1 MGGMVRGPPVADVA
15 DDITLLGVRHHSPAC
30 GRALRDALRETAPDV
45 VLIEGPPE
53 LSDLSILQDP
63 GLTTPVALFSF
74 VSLPGSDQRL
84 SGQKRAAGW
93 YPFCDYSPELVA
105 IQTAGKMGI
114 PAAFCDLSLHG
125 RLVHDAGLAAALS
138 SADRD
143 LFEHTVP
150 AEDFHAAL
158 RAKTG
163 ARDDDDLWDRLFELH
178 ERPWSVFFHDTATY
192 GAMLRKTGPVSA
204 VDALREATMATA
216 IREAQSQGAQRVV
229 LVCGA
234 YHLDGIREALEAGL
248 APPDLPPLPH
258 GAHHGIHLVPYD
270 FRRMARL
277 RYAAGMPQPAWYQA
291 DWSGEGWLAMLTRAA
306 GHARS
311 RGLTVSTAALADA
324 AELTRRLA
332 AFRGHPH
339 PARIDA
345 LDAMQSCWSEGGRD
359 GGRLMALVEE
369 AFCGDRAGVVGPRA
383 GDPPLVA
390 DVDRQLAA
398 LSLAGGPREVRLRPV
413 RAARDRERSRL
424 LSRLDYLGVEY
435 GRLLRGPDPVTGK
448 NLDRVEQVWAIG
460 WTPESRSAL
469 MVKTAYGATLIDAT
483 AERLRERLEETPGQA
498 GPAVARLIEAC
509 ALGLTALTGPL
520 LAGLADR
527 IDADSR
533 LSSVL
538 DALHGLVLLLRYRDA
553 LDAIGLPVL
562 NPLIARSF
570 RRALALLT
578 HLPATAEDAEP
589 DTIDGLRSLD
599 LAAATVVDAIDTE
612 ALITTLTGLRADLAA
627 VPGVQGGVDGL
638 LWRRGALPVADL
650 TATIIARFAEE
661 IADAPGRYLSGLAGT
676 ARRAYTDGGP
686 MLGAAGSGLSGMT
699 EPAFRA
705 ALPRL
710 RRAHA
715 ALTPAETARL
725 SQHIAARWGGRGNL
739 SAPLPATPEQLQV
752 LTDLDASV
760 RQTLAAWGL
769 PLSGVAEVLTEV
781 TPTEP
786 STEHD
791 PELLVRWR
799 LVLGRYAEG
808 LSLPGGVSEEID
820 EALGF
825 LYDREYDAGER
836 EQRGAGS
843 GETPP
848 TIPEW
853 INAIERLFP
862 KQTYEALEAE
872 ALDRYGLLG
881 LVTDPEV
888 LARCQPS
895 LPLLEAILRLK
906 DRMEPHVLD
915 AARRMV
921 AAVVK
926 QLTDALSV
934 EARRA
939 LSGRAQHGRARR
951 TGSARSF
958 DGPTTIRRNLRH
970 FHPGRGVLVVQQ
982 PWFRPQVRRHTD
994 WRIIIAVDQSGS
1006 MLSSTI
1012 HAGITAAI
1020 FAALP
1025 GVTTH
1030 LIAFDTR
1037 VVNLTGIC
1045 ADPVETLL
1053 STQLGGG
1060 TNIGQAV
1067 GYCSELIT
1075 RPSRTLFV
1083 LISDL
1088 YEGARPGALL
1098 AGIQRMVE
1106 GGVTVLALAALN
1118 EQGDPDYDRE
1128 LGRKLVSLGAR
1139 VGAMTPGEL
1148 VRFVGEVL
1156 R

>member
-1 MGGMVRGPPVADVA
+1 MAVVAEPV
-15 DDITLLGVRHHSPAC
+15 TLLGVRHHSPAC
-30 GRALRDALRETAPDV
+30 GRAVRDALHAVQPDV
-45 VLIEGPPE
+45 LLIEGPPE
-53 LSDLSILQDP
+53 LTDLSSLQDP
-63 GLTTPVALFSF
+63 DLSTPVALFSF
-74 VSLPGSDQRL
+74 VSLPGSDGHL
-84 SGQKRAAGW
+84 SSQERAAGW

-105 IQTAGKMGI
+105 IQTAGELGI

-125 RLVHDAGLAAALS
+125 RLTHDAALAEALS

-143 LFEHTVP
+143 LFEHAVP

-158 RAKTG
+158 RQKTG

-178 ERPWSVFFHDTATY
+178 LRPWRTFFDDTAAY

-204 VDALREATMATA
+204 VDALREATMAAA
-216 IREAQSQGAQRVV
+216 IRQAQADGAQRV
-229 LVCGA
+229 LLLCGA
-234 YHLDGIREALEAGL
+234 YHLDGITEALADGL
-248 APPDLPPLPH
+248 APPEVPPLPRE
-258 GAHHGIHLVPYD
+258 AHHGIHLVPYD

-311 RGLTVSTAALADA
+311 KGLTISTAALADA
-324 AELTRRLA
+324 AELAQRLA
-332 AFRGHPH
+332 AFRGHPS
-339 PARIDA
+339 PARIDT
-345 LDAMQSCWSEGGRD
+345 LDAIASCWSEGGRD
-359 GGRLMALVEE
+359 GGRLMALVAE
-369 AFCGDRAGVVGPRA
+369 AFCGDRAGSVGPRA

-390 DVDRQLAA
+390 DVDRLLAD
-398 LSLAGGPREVRLRPV
+398 LSLEGGPREVRLRPI
-413 RAARDRERSRL
+413 RAARDRMRSRL
-424 LSRLDYLGVEY
+424 LSRLDYLGVSY
-435 GRLLRGPDPVTGK
+435 GRLRRGPNPVTGE
-448 NLDRVEQVWAIG
+448 NLDRIEQVWEIG
-460 WTPESRSAL
+460 WTPESRSTL
-469 MVKTAYGATLIDAT
+469 MVKTAYGATLLDAT

-533 LSSVL
+533 LASVL

-562 NPLIARSF
+562 TPLIGRCF
-570 RRALALLT
+570 RQALTLLA
-578 HLPATAEDAEP
+578 HLPSTPEDDEP
-589 DTIDGLRSLD
+589 ETIDGLRSLD

-612 ALITTLTGLRADLAA
+612 ALVSALLGLRRELAV

-638 LWRRGALPVADL
+638 LWRRGALSLDAL
-650 TATIIARFAEE
+650 TATLRARFTEE
-661 IADAPGRYLSGLAGT
+661 VADAPGRYLSGLTGT

-686 MLGAAGSGLSGMT
+686 MMEAAGAGLAEMP
-699 EPAFRA
+699 EEAFRA

-710 RRAHA
+710 RRTHA

-725 SQHIAARWGGRGNL
+725 SSCVAARWGGQGGL
-739 SAPLPATPEQLQV
+739 SAPLPASAEALQQLA
-752 LTDLDASV
+752 DLDAAV
-760 RQTLAAWGL
+760 QQTLADWGL
-769 PLSGVAEVLTEV
+769 ALSGAAEV
-781 TPTEP
+781 TPAPPARPEP
-786 STEHD
+786 VTHD
-791 PELLVRWR
+791 PALLARWR

-808 LSLPGGVSEEID
+808 LSLPSGVNQELD

-836 EQRGAGS
+836 EQRGAGA
-843 GETPP
+843 GETPLN
-848 TIPEW
+848 IPEW

-862 KQTYEALEAE
+862 KQTYEVLEAE

-881 LVTDPEV
+881 MVTDPDV

-926 QLTDALSV
+926 QLTDLLTV

-939 LSGRAQHGRARR
+939 LSGRVRSGPARR

-970 FHPGRGVLVVQQ
+970 FNPGRGVLVVQQ
-982 PWFRPQVRRHTD
+982 PWFRPQLRRHTD

-1006 MLSSTI
+1006 MLTSAI

-1037 VVNLTGIC
+1037 VVDLTGVC

-1053 STQLGGG
+1053 SVQLGGG
-1060 TNIGQAV
+1060 TNIGRAV
-1067 GYCSELIT
+1067 GYCHTLIT
-1075 RPSRTLFV
+1075 MPSRTIVV

-1088 YEGARPGALL
+1088 YEGSSRGALL
-1098 AGIQRMVE
+1098 TGIQRMVE
-1106 GGVTVLALAALN
+1106 GGTTVLVLAALN
-1118 EQGDPDYDRE
+1118 EQGDPDYDRD
-1128 LGRKLVSLGAR
+1128 LGRTLVGLGAT

-1148 VRFVGEVL
+1148 VRFVGEVMG
-1156 R
+1156 